1 LESRLIRRLF
11 FSMFPWKELA
21 KPKNISLLGLK
32 ETLEGGQSFTWS
44 ATDYGTWLG
53 SFRSKLVELKL
64 VNGVI
69 HWRTSKQFPATQNE
83 ILEYLWL
90 DKTYDDA
97 VQNLPW
103 RSDSILAQCIQSL
116 PGLTILNQP
125 FEEMLFY
132 FLLSSAKSIPQIKEL
147 GYLVSQKFGIQ
158 LAPNIW
164 SFPGWQVLSQVK
176 EKELRELKL
185 GYRAKYV
192 CGVASILNDE
202 PTFLNTIINLPYPE
216 AKSKLVSLPGVGPK
230 IADCALLFGAKK
242 SEAFPVDTWIAK
254 TLDRH
259 YNLESFSPVQK
270 IIFARSHFGKF
281 CGLAQQFLFSGE
293 RLGLIK

>member
-1 LESRLIRRLF
+1 MISIIYRCLRWPCVTAIIFFIVLSIGPSAVTGADDIKKVKRLVARLQLE
-11 FSMFPWKELA
+11 
-21 KPKNISLLGLK
+21 
-32 ETLEGGQSFTWS
+32 
-44 ATDYGTWLG
+44 
-53 SFRSKLVELKL
+53 
-64 VNGVI
+64 
-69 HWRTSKQFPATQNE
+69 
-83 ILEYLWL
+83 
-90 DKTYDDA
+90 
-97 VQNLPW
+97 
-103 RSDSILAQCIQSL
+103 
-116 PGLTILNQP
+116 
-125 FEEMLFY
+125 
-132 FLLSSAKSIPQIKEL
+132 
-147 GYLVSQKFGIQ
+147 
-158 LAPNIW
+158 
-164 SFPGWQVLSQVK
+164 LSQVK

-202 PTFLNTIINLPYPE
+202 PTFLSTIINLPYSE

-259 YNLESFSPVQK
+259 YNLESFTPVQK